1 MNFFVLLATDCTN
14 LEKGKFYEESERK
27 YVQLINLET
36 MKVCWTEEGNY
47 FEGEVIDSYPVEDGT
62 MLVVEAE
69 NGRNRFVLREW
80 NTLIGIGEDGNAIE

>member
-1 MNFFVLLATDCTN
+1 MN

-27 YVQLINLET
+27 YMQLINLET

-69 NGRNRFVLREW
+69 NNHKRFVLREW
-80 NTLIGIGEDGNAIE
+80 STLIEIGEDGNAIE

>member
-1 MNFFVLLATDCTN
+1 
-14 LEKGKFYEESERK
+14 
-27 YVQLINLET
+27 

-47 FEGEVIDSYPVEDGT
+47 FEGKVIDSYPVEDGT

-80 NTLIGIGEDGNAIE
+80 NTLIEIGEDGNAIE

>member
-1 MNFFVLLATDCTN
+1 MITKFFD
-14 LEKGKFYEESERK
+14 
-27 YVQLINLET
+27 T

-69 NGRNRFVLREW
+69 NNHKRFVLRE
-80 NTLIGIGEDGNAIE
+80 

>member
-1 MNFFVLLATDCTN
+1 M
-14 LEKGKFYEESERK
+14 
-27 YVQLINLET
+27 QLINFDT

-69 NGRNRFVLREW
+69 NNYKRFVLREW
-80 NTLIGIGEDGNAIE
+80 NTLIEIGEDGNAIE

>member
-1 MNFFVLLATDCTN
+1 
-14 LEKGKFYEESERK
+14 
-27 YVQLINLET
+27 

-47 FEGEVIDSYPVEDGT
+47 FEGEVIASYPVEDGT

-80 NTLIGIGEDGNAIE
+80 NTLIEIGEDNLK

>member
-1 MNFFVLLATDCTN
+1 VQFINFDA
-14 LEKGKFYEESERK
+14 
-27 YVQLINLET
+27 
-36 MKVCWTEEGNY
+36 MKVRWTEEGNY

-80 NTLIGIGEDGNAIE
+80 NTLIEIGEDGNEIK

>member
-1 MNFFVLLATDCTN
+1 MSLT
-14 LEKGKFYEESERK
+14 KGKFYEKSERK

-47 FEGEVIDSYPVEDGT
+47 FEGKVINSYPVEDGT

-69 NGRNRFVLREW
+69 NDRNRFVLREW
-80 NTLIGIGEDGNAIE
+80 NTLIEIGDNLK

>member
-1 MNFFVLLATDCTN
+1 MITKFFD
-14 LEKGKFYEESERK
+14 
-27 YVQLINLET
+27 T

-80 NTLIGIGEDGNAIE
+80 NTLIEIGEDGNETK